1 MPANLENSAVAADLK
16 SVSFHSSPKERQFP
30 RMLALIWASLVAI
43 MVKNL
48 HAILETLVQSLGQ
61 EDTSRREWQPTPVLL
76 LGEIHGQRSLAGYST
91 WDPKELDMTD

>member
-43 MVKNL
+43 MVKNPS
-48 HAILETLVQSLGQ
+48 AVKKTWVQSPG
-61 EDTSRREWQPTPVLL
+61 
-76 LGEIHGQRSLAGYST
+76 
-91 WDPKELDMTD
+91 